1 MRRWAWNEPETA
13 EHLLVEASH
22 SGVRAPQRA
31 SAAAPRIEHGGCFI
45 GSLPLEA
52 LAIEFQP
59 IVDLET
65 GLTVAYEVLAGLRT
79 DGALDPAALL
89 AYASCERT
97 FAELGRAIRRSAVR
111 DGGGKL
117 LYLPL
122 HTLELH
128 ERLIVQPDD
137 PLFTYDGGVRLQVS
151 QPLLT
156 GVARHVLDELR
167 SRSDAELVIDD
178 YGTGPATLKQ
188 LVELEPYAVKLD
200 RELISGLD
208 KHARKQAIVRSTT
221 EMCRELDAR
230 VIAKGVD
237 CEAEALAARACGV
250 RYAQGYVLGEPGP
263 LPAISIWPQ
272 DLSDE

>member
-1 MRRWAWNEPETA
+1 MRRWAWDEPDTA
-13 EHLLVEASH
+13 EHTPLDASH
-22 SGVRAPQRA
+22 SGVRAPRRA
-31 SAAAPRIEHGGCFI
+31 SVPTQRFENGGCFI
-45 GSLPLEA
+45 GSMPLDA
-52 LAIEFQP
+52 LAIEFAP

-65 GLTVAYEVLAGLRT
+65 GKTVAYEVVAGLRT
-79 DGALDPAALL
+79 DGAVDPVALY
-89 AYASCERT
+89 AYASSERT
-97 FAELGRAIRRSAVR
+97 FAELGRAIRRIAMR

-122 HTLELH
+122 HPFELH

-137 PLFTYDGGVRLQVS
+137 PIFGYESGVRLQLA

-178 YGTGPATLKQ
+178 FGAGPATLKQ

-208 KHARKQAIVRSTT
+208 RHARKQAIVRGTT
-221 EMCRELDAR
+221 EICRELDAR
-230 VIAKGVD
+230 VVAKGVD
-237 CEAEALAARACGV
+237 CEAEAIAARACGV
-250 RYAQGYVLGEPGP
+250 RYAQGYVVGEPAP
-263 LPAISIWPQ
+263 LPAISIWPPA
-272 DLSDE
+272 E